1 MRSAGTSVT
10 SPIVSP
16 RHAPAH
22 TKCKLT
28 INRECRRCHGI
39 HAGGDWDCVVC
50 SVCNNYHV
58 ETECTDLSI
67 ADRCLHCG
75 EQHLIFHSCP
85 CSRCYRFHAGK
96 DCLPFILCSEPSR
109 DQWKSSSRPAAMES
123 TFPCR
128 LCKIWH
134 GAESCSKGHQ
144 HVDIENGDPL
154 PDDIDDHTG
163 SIINDLEQH
172 SVGEMSIPCRHCGA
186 RFWERE
192 RINCC
197 YQGSLLLPEQHI
209 PVEFESIIYSADVR
223 SNIRQYNRAMAMAS
237 VGHKN
242 ASLPD
247 GTFVLSGKS
256 YHRIGSLQP
265 YPGNSFNFAQ
275 IYILDTEDAT
285 ARRKEIFPNGLKAN
299 TLCILHDL
307 MLLHNPYARQ
317 YRKAAVDGVT
327 ELHWSCDD
335 DVLGMDIG
343 AIVAQPGNQRS
354 IVIRKASDALNKLS
368 IINDAHHLYHT
379 LAYPLLFP
387 TGHHGW
393 YSGMMRTVSFAHDQK
408 PVSLTDYFRHML
420 MHRNVATHV
429 QRCERLSLELY
440 CDAWAQVE
448 SRAAMFH
455 RQPSQQAKYR
465 VGRKCAIDDQLQCEG
480 GDVRA
485 ASIPLILPSN
495 FVGSSKWY
503 HMLYMD
509 AMALPMRF
517 NKPDLFITMTC
528 NPRWPEI
535 KTALPPRSHWRHHPD
550 LVARVF
556 WLKFSSLMRDIVH
569 GKLFGK
575 VRAYVW
581 RIEWQARGLPHVH
594 LLIILDT
601 SITTPSQVDQFVS
614 AEIPDPTLHPVL
626 HQLCTEFQ
634 IHSPCDLDDQS
645 GCRNGKPCKRH
656 FPKDMSRATVIVS
669 NAFPKYRRRGL
680 HFCDINGR
688 KVSDDWVVPYNPVLT
703 MRYRCHINCE
713 IASSIKS
720 FKYV

>member
-1 MRSAGTSVT
+1 
-10 SPIVSP
+10 
-16 RHAPAH
+16 
-22 TKCKLT
+22 
-28 INRECRRCHGI
+28 
-39 HAGGDWDCVVC
+39 
-50 SVCNNYHV
+50 
-58 ETECTDLSI
+58 
-67 ADRCLHCG
+67 
-75 EQHLIFHSCP
+75 
-85 CSRCYRFHAGK
+85 
-96 DCLPFILCSEPSR
+96 
-109 DQWKSSSRPAAMES
+109 MES

-128 LCKIWH
+128 VCKIWH
-134 GAESCSKGHQ
+134 GSEACTKVRQ
-144 HVDIENGDPL
+144 HEGIENEDPM
-154 PDDIDDHTG
+154 PDDDGDNSEIV
-163 SIINDLEQH
+163 IKVYEQH
-172 SVGEMSIPCRHCGA
+172 SVGAMSISCPHCAA
-186 RFWERE
+186 RFWKGEK
-192 RINCC
+192 INCC
-197 YQGSLLLPEQHI
+197 FQGSLFLPDQVI
-209 PVEFESIIYSADVR
+209 PSELESIIQSAHVR
-223 SNIRQYNRAMAMAS
+223 SNIRAYNRAMAMAS

-265 YPGNSFNFAQ
+265 YQGNSFNFAQ
-275 IYILDTEDAT
+275 IYILDTADAT
-285 ARRKEIFPNGLKAN
+285 ARRTEIFQDGLQAG
-299 TLCILHDL
+299 TLSNLHNL
-307 MLLHNPYARQ
+307 LLLHNPYVRQ
-317 YRKAAVDGVT
+317 YRKAAEDGVT
-327 ELHWSCDD
+327 ELHWSCEDD
-335 DVLGMDIG
+335 ILGMEIG
-343 AIVAQPGNQRS
+343 AIVAQPGNFRT
-354 IVIRKASDALNKLS
+354 IVIRMASDASNKLTM
-368 IINDAHHLYHT
+368 INDGHHLYHT

-393 YSGMMRTVSFAHDQK
+393 HSHMLRVASFSYDRK

-420 MHRNVATHV
+420 MHRDVPTHV
-429 QRCERLSLELY
+429 QRCEKLALELY

-480 GDVRA
+480 GDVRE
-485 ASIPLILPSN
+485 ASVPLILPSN

-528 NPRWPEI
+528 NPRWTEI
-535 KTALPPRSHWRHHPD
+535 QDALPPRSHWRHHPD

-594 LLIILDT
+594 LLIILES
-601 SITTPSQVDQFVS
+601 SIKAPSQVDEFVS
-614 AEIPDPTLHPVL
+614 AEIPDPTLNPEL

-634 IHSPCDLDDQS
+634 IHSPCDLDDQC
-645 GCRNGKPCKRH
+645 GCRQGKPCKRK
-656 FPKDMSRATVIVS
+656 FPKDMSRSTVILS
-669 NAFPKYRRRGL
+669 DAYPKYRRRGL
-680 HFCDINGR
+680 HSCNVKGR
-688 KVSDDWVVPYNPVLT
+688 MVSDDWVVPYNPTLT
-703 MRYRCHINCE
+703 LKYRCHINCE